1 MHQGTW
7 QMSITHH
14 SLLLRA
20 NITHKRAQLT
30 RDAKGN
36 KTIHCI
42 THHDP
47 YDNAIAID
55 ECHFEASDH
64 VSRLTTRVKAVKTK
78 EGSPQRLSLV
88 VLPYQDMVWCYL
100 VFAGKV

>member
-1 MHQGTW
+1 MTCIDIRKECIKARGKCPSPTTVYCSEQISHTNVL
-7 QMSITHH
+7 S
-14 SLLLRA
+14 S
-20 NITHKRAQLT
+20 T

-55 ECHFEASDH
+55 ECHFEAPTMF
-64 VSRLTTRVKAVKTK
+64 R
-78 EGSPQRLSLV
+78 G
-88 VLPYQDMVWCYL
+88 
-100 VFAGKV
+100 